1 MIAGRAPLTGQLRT
15 DMKRRTLL
23 VSAGLAAAALALLA
37 WAFAPRAVPVEIA
50 LADRGSFAITV
61 DEDARTRLRERF
73 TVSAPLAGRLAR
85 IALRE
90 GDVVAAGTVVARLS
104 PVLSPLLDERAVRGQ
119 QARVEAAEAAVL
131 RSAAR
136 VERARVGLK
145 QAENELVRSEQLAG
159 RGFVAP
165 TKLEVDRLAV
175 AAARKEIEA
184 GEQDRHVAEH
194 DLEQA
199 RAALG
204 AVRQSGANAPPFE
217 VRSPVDG
224 RVLKVVQA
232 SEAVVTLGAPLL
244 ELGDTRRLEI
254 VAELLTTDALRTR
267 PGDRVRI
274 ERWGGPDSLDGVV
287 RLIEPSA
294 FTKVSALGVEEQ
306 RVNALIDIASP
317 HDRWAALGD
326 GFRVSVRIVVQSVDD
341 AVRVPVSAVFPM
353 PPAPSD
359 AAGTPR
365 AAVFAVREG
374 RARPVPVD
382 LGGRNGVH
390 AWIRGGLDSGEAV
403 IAYPPATVSDG
414 VRVTPR
420 PR

>member
-1 MIAGRAPLTGQLRT
+1 
-15 DMKRRTLL
+15 MKRSTLL
-23 VSAGLAAAALALLA
+23 LGIGAAAAAAALLA
-37 WAFAPRAVPVEIA
+37 WAFAPRPVPIEVA
-50 LADRGSFAITV
+50 RSDRGRFEITI

-90 GDVVAAGTVVARLS
+90 GDAVAAGTVVARLS
-104 PVLSPLLDERAVRGQ
+104 PALSPLLDERTVRSQ
-119 QARVEAAEAAVL
+119 QARVQAAEAAVL
-131 RSAAR
+131 RAAAR
-136 VERARVGLK
+136 LDRARVGLQ
-145 QAENELVRSEQLAG
+145 QAENDRVRSEQLAA

-165 TKLEVDRLAV
+165 TKLEDDRLAV

-184 GEQDRHVAEH
+184 SEQERHVAEH

-204 AVRQSGANAPPFE
+204 AVRQAGAGGTPFE
-217 VRSPVDG
+217 VRSPVEG

-232 SEAVVTLGAPLL
+232 NEAVVALGAPLL

-274 ERWGGPDSLDGVV
+274 ERWGGPDALEGTV
-287 RLIEPSA
+287 RRVEPSA

-306 RVNALIDIASP
+306 RVNVLVDLISP
-317 HDRWAALGD
+317 HERWAALGD
-326 GFRVSVRIVVQSVDD
+326 GYRVSVRIVVLSVDD
-341 AVRVPVSAVFPM
+341 AVRVPVSAVFPL
-353 PPAPSD
+353 PAPAGD
-359 AAGTPR
+359 ASAPART
-365 AAVFAVREG
+365 AVFAVRDG
-374 RARPVPVD
+374 RARQVPVE

-390 AWIRGGLDSGEAV
+390 AWIRSGLQAGERV
-403 IAYPPATVSDG
+403 IVYPPSAVMDG
-414 VRVTPR
+414 VRVR
-420 PR
+420 PRGD